1 MRVIE
6 HRRHSIRPISSPH
19 LNQKGVDLARKVG
32 NTMRKF
38 NYIIT
43 STIPR
48 AFETAIAMGFA
59 VSETIKQLGPFSS
72 SVTQEVS
79 WDSGFKQIAQAFQ
92 NNGATTLWVKSLAS
106 IFVNIANKLPEDGS
120 ALVISHGGIVE
131 GSAIGCCPNFDFSS
145 WDRSV
150 DYCEGVNLVFK
161 HDEFVSLKFL
171 EAL

>member
-32 NTMRKF
+32 DRMGKF
-38 NYIIT
+38 DYVIT
-43 STIPR
+43 STMPR

-59 VSETIKQLGPFSS
+59 VDETLKELGPFSS

-79 WDSGFKQIAQAFQ
+79 WNSGFKQIAQAFK
-92 NNGATTLWVKSLAS
+92 NNGATTLWAKSLAS
-106 IFVNIANKLPEDGS
+106 IFIRIANKPPESGS
-120 ALVISHGGIVE
+120 ALVISHGGIIE
-131 GSAIGCCPNFDFSS
+131 GSAIGCFPNFDFTS

-150 DYCEGVNLVFK
+150 NFCEGVKLVYEGE
-161 HDEFVSLKFL
+161 DFVSMKFL